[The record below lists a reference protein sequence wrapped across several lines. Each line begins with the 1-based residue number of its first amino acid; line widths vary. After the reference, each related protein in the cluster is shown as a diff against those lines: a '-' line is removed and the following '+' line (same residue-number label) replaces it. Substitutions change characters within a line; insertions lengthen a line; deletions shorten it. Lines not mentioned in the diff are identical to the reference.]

1 MFTEQNIRTRL
12 ANGEDAGVIANEFA
26 AMVNS
31 LLEERRNASKRE
43 QALNNIAS
51 TIADAMFQYFEIV
64 APELADAITDEDVDM
79 DKMVRDTMD
88 SITELL
94 QSLNIQELVDC
105 GGGCDSCGDVCPGTT
120 KAKTKRTIDTMTDKD
135 AEASLEHFL
144 TMLGL

>member
-51 TIADAMFQYFEIV
+51 TIADAMFEYFEIV
-64 APELADAITDEDVDM
+64 APELADAISDEDIDM

-105 GGGCDSCGDVCPGTT
+105 GGGCDSCGDVCPG
-120 KAKTKRTIDTMTDKD
+120 APKTKRTINTMTDKD
-135 AEASLEHFL
+135 ADASLENFL
-144 TMLGL
+144 KMFGL

>member
-64 APELADAITDEDVDM
+64 TPELADAIDDEDIDM
-79 DKMVRDTMD
+79 DGMVRETLD
-88 SITELL
+88 SIAEIL
-94 QSLNIQELVDC
+94 QSLNIQELMEC
-105 GGGCDSCGDVCPGTT
+105 GGACDSCGDTCSNVP
-120 KAKTKRTIDTMTDKD
+120 KTKRTIDTMTDKD
-135 AEASLEHFL
+135 ADATLENFL
-144 TMLGL
+144 KMFRL

>member
-43 QALNNIAS
+43 QALNNIA
-51 TIADAMFQYFEIV
+51 TTMADAMFQYFEIV
-64 APELADAITDEDVDM
+64 APELADAIADEDIDM
-79 DKMVRDTMD
+79 DRMVRDTLD

-94 QSLNIQELVDC
+94 KSLNVQELVNC
-105 GGGCDSCGDVCPGTT
+105 GSGCDSCGDVCPGTT
-120 KAKTKRTIDTMTDKD
+120 KAKRTIDTMTDKD
-135 AEASLEHFL
+135 ADASLEHFL

>member
-43 QALNNIAS
+43 EALNNIAA
-51 TIADAMFQYFEIV
+51 TMADAMFQYFEIV
-64 APELADAITDEDVDM
+64 APELADAIADEDIDM
-79 DKMVRDTMD
+79 DKMVRDTLD

-94 QSLNIQELVDC
+94 KSFNVQELVNC

-120 KAKTKRTIDTMTDKD
+120 KAKRTIDTMTDKD
-135 AEASLEHFL
+135 ADASLEHFL